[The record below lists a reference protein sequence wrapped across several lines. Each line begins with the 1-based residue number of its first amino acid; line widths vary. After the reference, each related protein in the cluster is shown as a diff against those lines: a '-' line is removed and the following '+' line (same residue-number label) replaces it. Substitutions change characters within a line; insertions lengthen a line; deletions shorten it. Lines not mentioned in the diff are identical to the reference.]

1 MGVCYASHLLLSF
14 ASRVRWGCAVPA
26 TSSHRSRLAFDK
38 GVLWYPPPSVVRV
51 SRPIG
56 CVLCQPPVV
65 RVSRPIGCGG
75 CALAPTSIRRSRL
88 TSHWMCGV
96 PATRRSRFASD
107 WVWRVC
113 IGTHLHPSFASHVPL
128 DVWCAS
134 HPSFASRI
142 RLGVCGVPATSIR
155 RLSRV
160 RLACALPVTPTRRS
174 RLASDWVCGVP
185 AGTCCPRLAFDV
197 CVLCQPPPSVVRVSL
212 SIGRAVRGTTSTPR
226 LHLAFGGCPPTIF
239 SHSRLAFSEVGPCQS
254 ASPPVVRVCSYH
266 LAFDEVVLS

>member
-75 CALAPTSIRRSRL
+75 CALAPTSIRHSRL

-96 PATRRSRFASD
+96 PA
-107 WVWRVC
+107 
-113 IGTHLHPSFASHVPL
+113 
-128 DVWCAS
+128 
-134 HPSFASRI
+134 
-142 RLGVCGVPATSIR
+142 
-155 RLSRV
+155 
-160 RLACALPVTPTRRS
+160 TRRS